1 MSLTGALYNAFSGL
15 TANARGASLVAS
27 NIANATTEGYGR
39 RSLELTPSSVGTS
52 GGVEIHG
59 VLRRSDPAV
68 IADRRQADA
77 GLGYSSDLQTFTS
90 SLEDTVGA
98 TDVPGSLANRV
109 GAFENALIVAAANP
123 SSAQRLESV
132 ARSGQELA
140 GTFNAISAEIQA
152 SREAADRSIGL
163 QVRDLNDTLNRVDEL
178 NQEIVR
184 AKARKGD
191 TAALLDERQRIID
204 GVSDMVPLRMVER
217 DNGEVSLF
225 TMGGT
230 ILLDGGLRSEIGFTP
245 TSVISPDK
253 TQAGG
258 GLSGLTIN
266 GKPIRTDGTGLF
278 AGGTIAA
285 QFEIRDQIAVTRQAE
300 LDGLARELAERLGP
314 GGPDTTL
321 APTDPGLFTDMS
333 GVAFDPLN
341 ETGFAQRISLNTLVE
356 PGGGGTWRLRD
367 GLGAAMQGEVGDADL
382 LNAMSGALGSVQAP
396 ASVALDPTARSFTNL
411 VASFVSNVAGDR
423 VQRDSERSF
432 QAANHLALRE
442 MELANGVDTDQ
453 ELQRL
458 MQIEQ
463 HYAANAQVMSVVD
476 ELMER
481 LLSI

>member
-27 NIANATTEGYGR
+27 NISNATTEGYGR
-39 RSLELTPSSVGTS
+39 RSLELTPSSIGTS

-77 GLGYSSDLQTFTS
+77 RLGNSSTLQTFAS
-90 SLEDTVGA
+90 GLEDAVGSS
-98 TDVPGSLANRV
+98 DVPGSLPMRIA
-109 GAFENALIVAAANP
+109 AFENALIVAAANP

-132 ARSGQELA
+132 AHA
-140 GTFNAISAEIQA
+140 GTNLARKFNDVSDEIQA
-152 SREAADRSIGL
+152 GRQAADRSIGL
-163 QVRDLNDTLNRVDEL
+163 QVDRLNETLTRVDEL

-225 TMGGT
+225 TRHGA
-230 ILLDGGLRSEIGFTP
+230 ILLDGGLKAEIGFSGKNAIDP
-245 TSVISPDK
+245 EM

-258 GLSGLTIN
+258 QLSGLTIN
-266 GKPIRTDGTGLF
+266 GKPIDTSSAGVF

-300 LDGLARELAERLGP
+300 LDALARELAERLGP
-314 GGPDTTL
+314 GGPDATIG
-321 APTDPGLFTDMS
+321 ATDAGLFTNAGAPFTAADE
-333 GVAFDPLN
+333 V
-341 ETGFAQRISLNTLVE
+341 GFAQTIELNSLVA
-356 PGGGGTWRLRD
+356 PGSGGTWRLRD
-367 GLGAAMQGEVGDADL
+367 SLYAASQGEVGDADL
-382 LNAMSGALGSVQAP
+382 LNAISGALSDV
-396 ASVALDPTARSFTNL
+396 ASPVSASLDPSARSYTDL
-411 VASFVSNVAGDR
+411 VSSFVSDVAGAR
-423 VQRDSERSF
+423 VRRDSEQTY
-432 QAANHLALRE
+432 QAASHLALRE
-442 MELANGVDTDQ
+442 MELAIGVDTDQ

-458 MQIEQ
+458 MEIEQ

-476 ELMER
+476 DLMER